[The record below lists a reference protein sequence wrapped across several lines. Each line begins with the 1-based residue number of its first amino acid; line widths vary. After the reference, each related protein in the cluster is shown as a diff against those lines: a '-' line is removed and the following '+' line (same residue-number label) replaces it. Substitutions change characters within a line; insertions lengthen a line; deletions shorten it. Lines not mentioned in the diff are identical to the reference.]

1 MRRRVQRARDPS
13 VCAGRRRMM
22 RGSRGT
28 TLVELLV
35 SILMVSILM
44 VMVVGIVAPSFKIF
58 MRMQKTQFAQM
69 ILDNTLQELK
79 GQTREAVGY
88 VKIYGTAA
96 ADGSGVLAADG
107 SDTGG
112 ALEYMNTDGYVVLL
126 SAGGC
131 PETAVYR
138 GTIQTGTA
146 DAAESGQMLLRY
158 YWQRGTAGAAD
169 SEYFYKTDGA
179 YSARA
184 VTTSFARGYYMG
196 NYLSLQFAFPS
207 GTSEGDA
214 VSYLE
219 VTARLYEEP
228 ECINLVAEDSA
239 VLDFRYLL
247 TRKDG
252 VTAKEGSVS
261 GGAAPP

>member
-1 MRRRVQRARDPS
+1 MRQRTQRVSAP
-13 VCAGRRRMM
+13 GRRRR
-22 RGSRGT
+22 RGSSGT

-44 VMVVGIVAPSFKIF
+44 VMVVGIVVPSFKIF
-58 MRMQKTQFAQM
+58 VRMQKTQFAQM

-88 VKIYGTAA
+88 VKIYDAA
-96 ADGSGVLAADG
+96 DADGSGVLAADG
-107 SDTGG
+107 SDAGG
-112 ALEYMNTDGYVVLL
+112 ALEYMNTNGYVVLL

-138 GTIQTGTA
+138 GTIQTGSA
-146 DAAESGQMLLRY
+146 DAVDSGQMLLRY
-158 YWQRGTAGAAD
+158 YWQRGTAGASD
-169 SEYFYKTDGA
+169 SEYFYRTDGA

-196 NYLSLQFAFPS
+196 NYLSLEFAYPA
-207 GTSEGDA
+207 GTLEGDT

-219 VTARLYEEP
+219 VTARLYAEP
-228 ECINLVAEDSA
+228 EHINVVAEDSA

-252 VTAKEGSVS
+252 VTAKEGSVT
-261 GGAAPP
+261 GGGTPP